1 LNTFYALMDTR
12 TPVMIAI
19 ISIAAN
25 ALCGVILMWPM
36 EHNGLA
42 LALSMASILNL
53 ILLTLALRRKLGALG
68 WRHLALS
75 AARSAMCAALM
86 GICVWALALQLL
98 PSADLSWV
106 RLLIGL
112 TVCIGFGAIVFGGF
126 AFAFK
131 APELQAVFQMAAKRK
146 PSS

>member
-1 LNTFYALMDTR
+1 
-12 TPVMIAI
+12 
-19 ISIAAN
+19 
-25 ALCGVILMWPM
+25 
-36 EHNGLA
+36 
-42 LALSMASILNL
+42 
-53 ILLTLALRRKLGALG
+53 
-68 WRHLALS
+68 
-75 AARSAMCAALM
+75 MCAALM

-131 APELQAVFQMAAKRK
+131 APELQVVFQMAAKRK